1 MIFIRKKPHFLFLKP
16 HFSVLSEFFAITENF
31 NNNNKWKT
39 VNEGEQNKKKNEGE
53 YCNLNLIHS

>member
-31 NNNNKWKT
+31 NNNKWKT
-39 VNEGEQNKKKNEGE
+39 VNEGEQNKKKMKVN
-53 YCNLNLIHS
+53 IAT